1 MQKLALVMLAT
12 LLLALPIRAQQRTIA
27 ITIDDLPA
35 PEKVNDLQHVRAI
48 NRDLLK
54 TLAAERVPAIGFVNE
69 EKLLREGEVD
79 ERIAI
84 MREWLA
90 AGMELGNHT
99 YSHKGLTGTPLP
111 QWEDDV
117 IKGEAI
123 TRKMLQAEKKTL
135 RYFRHPFTQR
145 GATEDVRSAAAE
157 FLKSRGYLEA
167 PFTVEHSDWV
177 FARVYL
183 QLLEQGDATRVQ
195 QLRREYVEYL
205 GTMLEF
211 YEQLS
216 RETFGREPAQVLL
229 IHVNRLNADALPEM
243 LALMKARGYRIVSLD
258 EALGDGA
265 YKTEDGYIGKWGPS
279 WLHRW
284 RIALKQPN
292 RLPDEPDPPKW
303 ITEIYKAGTTR

>member
-1 MQKLALVMLAT
+1 MQKLAYAILAA
-12 LLLALPIRAQQRTIA
+12 LLLAPPLAAQQRTIA

-35 PEKVNDLQHVRAI
+35 PEKLDDLKHLQAI

-54 TLAAERVPAIGFVNE
+54 TLVAERVPAIGFVNE
-69 EKLLREGEVD
+69 EKLLRTGEVD
-79 ERIAI
+79 ERIAV

-99 YSHKGLTGTPLP
+99 YSHKGLTRAPLA

-123 TRKMLQAEKKTL
+123 TRKMMAAEKKML

-145 GATEDVRSAAAE
+145 GATEEVRSAAAE
-157 FLKSRGYLEA
+157 FLRSRGYLEA

-183 QLLEQGDATRVQ
+183 QLLEKADAARAQ

-211 YEQLS
+211 YEGLS
-216 RETFGREPAQVLL
+216 RETFGRELAQILL
-229 IHVNRLNADALPEM
+229 IHVNRLNADVLPEM
-243 LALMKARGYRIVSLD
+243 LAVLKTRGYRVVSLD
-258 EALGDGA
+258 EALADPA
-265 YKTEDGYIGKWGPS
+265 YKTEDGYVGKWGPS

-284 RIALKQPN
+284 RIALKQPD
-292 RLPDEPDPPKW
+292 RWKDEPEPPKW
-303 ITEIYKAGTTR
+303 ITEIYNAATR